1 MTLTS
6 DVTHCKKE
14 NEIENA
20 ITGNFLIHADVLLF
34 LPKKKSTGTK
44 GEEENRSS
52 EAKSFLRFTGPLSK
66 LRIQTLASI
75 HFVHVSNTWTRRVC
89 N

>member
-6 DVTHCKKE
+6 DVTHCKKK
-14 NEIENA
+14 EIENA
-20 ITGNFLIHADVLLF
+20 ITGIFLFHADVLLF
-34 LPKKKSTGTK
+34 LAKKNLTCAK
-44 GEEENRSS
+44 GEEENRSN
-52 EAKSFLRFTGPLSK
+52 EAKSILRFTGPLSK